1 MGTRSNTRTI
11 ITEHAQEAVSNL
23 QNFILLLLQFAQR
36 EREREEEE
44 EKGTHYRNRE
54 QSSFQ
59 LSKLIK
65 NLCQTFDAGSQKHLI
80 V

>member
-36 EREREEEE
+36 ERERERER
-44 EKGTHYRNRE
+44 EKKKKKKEHIIATESRAVFN
-54 QSSFQ
+54 
-59 LSKLIK
+59 
-65 NLCQTFDAGSQKHLI
+65 SQN
-80 V
+80 